1 MSRHTVSPGGF
12 GSCIKTLEKCET
24 DSMARLPMEGNPD
37 AKPLRAVHADVRKSY
52 ITAVAK
58 DSVYILSTLP
68 TDGGLGSP
76 STGSAHTQC

>member
-1 MSRHTVSPGGF
+1 
-12 GSCIKTLEKCET
+12 
-24 DSMARLPMEGNPD
+24 MAKGNPD

-58 DSVYILSTLP
+58 DSVYILPTLP

-76 STGSAHTQC
+76 STGSAHAQC